1 MAVVAVVGS
10 VVMAVIA
17 VVVIVGVVVVAV
29 VVGPVVVVVGSVVV
43 AWVVVVCGWRWCG
56 RIRACRHRVWDA
68 MRRRGLG
75 GRDGGGAMC
84 SRGR

>member
-1 MAVVAVVGS
+1 MVVVAAVVIVGAVGVAVVAVVVIVG
-10 VVMAVIA
+10 VVGVAVIA
-17 VVVIVGVVVVAV
+17 VVVIVGA
-29 VVGPVVVVVGSVVV
+29 
-43 AWVVVVCGWRWCG
+43 
-56 RIRACRHRVWDA
+56 VWDA